1 MDDRVEEHPVRAD
14 LELVVAGRRRRTWTD
29 KEFYNLLIIDRVVV
43 LSVAS
48 PDIAIIAIEAHI
60 QRLGVVADS
69 RDRLLERWAAAI
81 GQGER
86 RQRRH
91 GIPLPCSRVGLS
103 VPPGWCAW
111 HMQVWRSKC
120 C

>member
-14 LELVVAGRRRRTWTD
+14 LELIVAGRRRRTWTD
-29 KEFYNLLIIDRVVV
+29 KEFYNLLVVDRVVA
-43 LSVAS
+43 LSVAP

-60 QRLGVVADS
+60 QRLGIIAEP

-86 RQRRH
+86 PQRRH
-91 GIPLPCSRVGLS
+91 RIPLPCSRVGPS
-103 VPPGWCAW
+103 VPPGWRAR
-111 HMQVWRSKC
+111 HMQV
-120 C
+120 